1 MAALLSGMA
10 LPLQNEDAAH
20 SFRRPENRAATR
32 PTLELRSAMFATPA
46 FAQTAGAAAGAGP
59 QDMLIQF
66 LPLVGLVV
74 LFYFLMIRPQQRRMK
89 QHQQMITNLKR
100 NDTVVLNSGVIG
112 KVVRVEDKEIGLEI
126 AQGVTIKVVKGM
138 IAEVRVRGEP
148 APANDS
154 KA

>member
-1 MAALLSGMA
+1 
-10 LPLQNEDAAH
+10 
-20 SFRRPENRAATR
+20 
-32 PTLELRSAMFATPA
+32 MFATPA
-46 FAQTAGAAAGAGP
+46 FAQTAGAAAAGGP
-59 QDMLIQF
+59 QEMLIQF

-100 NDTVVLNSGVIG
+100 NDTVVLNSGVVG

-126 AQGVTIKVVKGM
+126 AQGVTVKVVKGM